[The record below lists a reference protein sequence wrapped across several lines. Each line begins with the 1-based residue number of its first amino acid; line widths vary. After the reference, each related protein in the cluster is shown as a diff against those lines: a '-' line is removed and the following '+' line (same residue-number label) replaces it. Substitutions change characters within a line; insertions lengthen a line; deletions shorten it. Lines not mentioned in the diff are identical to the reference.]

1 MRDVLK
7 TVSKILFYALA
18 TAMLIWTAG
27 LTLGLATQ
35 LLPGDSLMPFFI
47 LAVFDAGALTWALM
61 FLFQAQGLAQRAISL
76 LLMILDLI
84 GVISMSIAAL
94 FLSGQALTA
103 IPQGLGTLVVW
114 MVGIWTALNVAAIYA
129 YHIADPEEMQEIRLR
144 SLQDRVTDEAIRQV
158 EAEVH
163 VQATELA
170 AGIAATMKADVLAR
184 LRLPATI
191 IDVTAN
197 TEQTTSYAAD
207 IGNSDPTTARNS
219 R

>member
-7 TVSKILFYALA
+7 TASKYLFYVLA
-18 TAMLIWTAG
+18 GVILLWTAS
-27 LTLGLATQ
+27 LTLEVATK
-35 LLPGDSLMPFFI
+35 LLPGDRLTPFFM
-47 LAVFDAGALTWALM
+47 LALFDAGALAWALV
-61 FLFQAQGLAQRAISL
+61 FLFQAEGLPQRAISL
-76 LLMILDLI
+76 LLMMADLI
-84 GVISMSIAAL
+84 GVIGMSIAAL
-94 FLSGQALTA
+94 FLSGQELTQ
-103 IPQGLGTLVVW
+103 IPPGLGTLIVW
-114 MVGIWTALNVAAIYA
+114 AVGIWTAINVAAIYA

-170 AGIAATMKADVLAR
+170 AGIAAGMKADVMAR

-191 IDVTAN
+191 IDVTSH